1 MDMYQKREMRKNKKM
16 DENKKSLPY
25 TSINYYPGHMA
36 KAKRMIMENMNL
48 IDIVYVV
55 VDARCPKST
64 MIKEVDNIIKNKE
77 KILIM
82 TKKDLCDI
90 NKTNKF
96 VKYYEEN
103 GYNVLVVDLKN
114 NLDYKKIFELT
125 KNCTSHIQE
134 KRKNKGLKEKDIK
147 ALVLGIPNVGKST
160 LINNMVGKKVQN
172 VGNKPGVTKTLNF
185 LPTKYGITL
194 LDTPGILWPKL
205 DDEKQALNIAAIGS
219 IKKEVLNINDIA
231 FYIINIY
238 INKYPNVLKSI
249 YNIESNDI
257 YEIYNLLAKKW
268 GFKEDDFMKISE
280 RIYNDFINGKIKGIT
295 LDEEKGNN

>member
-1 MDMYQKREMRKNKKM
+1 MSCE
-16 DENKKSLPY
+16 EKSFTK

-219 IKKEVLNINDIA
+219 IKKEVLNMNDIA
-231 FYIINIY
+231 YYILNVY
-238 INKYPNVLKSI
+238 IEKYPNILKNI

-268 GFKEDDFMKISE
+268 GYKEDDYLKVSE
-280 RIYNDFINGKIKGIT
+280 RVYNDFINGKIKGIT
-295 LDEEKGNN
+295 LDEEEGNN

>member
-1 MDMYQKREMRKNKKM
+1 MDMYQKREMRKNKNM
-16 DENKKSLPY
+16 DENTKSLPS

-219 IKKEVLNINDIA
+219 IKKEVLNMNDIA
-231 FYIINIY
+231 YYILNVY
-238 INKYPNVLKSI
+238 IEKYPNILKSI

-268 GFKEDDFMKISE
+268 GYKEDDYLKVSE

-295 LDEEKGNN
+295 LDEEEGNN

>member
-1 MDMYQKREMRKNKKM
+1 MSCE
-16 DENKKSLPY
+16 EKSFTK

-36 KAKRMIMENMNL
+36 KAKRMILENMNL

-205 DDEKQALNIAAIGS
+205 DDEKQALNIASIGS
-219 IKKEVLNINDIA
+219 IKKEVLNMNDIA
-231 FYIINIY
+231 YYILNVY
-238 INKYPNVLKSI
+238 IEKYPNVLKNI

-268 GFKEDDFMKISE
+268 GYKEDDYLKVSE

-295 LDEEKGNN
+295 LDEVEGNN

>member
-1 MDMYQKREMRKNKKM
+1 MSNE
-16 DENKKSLPY
+16 EKSFPK
-25 TSINYYPGHMA
+25 TSINWYPGHMA
-36 KAKRMIMENMNL
+36 KTKRLIKENLNL
-48 IDIVYVV
+48 IDVVYEVI
-55 VDARCPKST
+55 DARMPKSSK
-64 MIKEVDNIIKNKE
+64 IKDVENLIKGKPRV
-77 KILIM
+77 LIM

-205 DDEKQALNIAAIGS
+205 DDEKQALNIASIGS
-219 IKKEVLNINDIA
+219 IKKEVLNMNDIA
-231 FYIINIY
+231 YYILNVY
-238 INKYPNVLKSI
+238 IEKYPNILKSI

-268 GFKEDDFMKISE
+268 GYKEDDYLKVSE
-280 RIYNDFINGKIKGIT
+280 RVYNDFINGKIKGIT
-295 LDEEKGNN
+295 LDEEEGNN

>member
-1 MDMYQKREMRKNKKM
+1 MDMYQKREMRKNKNM
-16 DENKKSLPY
+16 DENTKSLPS

-134 KRKNKGLKEKDIK
+134 KRKNKGFKEKDIK

-219 IKKEVLNINDIA
+219 IKKEVLNMNDIA
-231 FYIINIY
+231 YYILNVY
-238 INKYPNVLKSI
+238 IEKYPNILKSI
-249 YNIESNDI
+249 YNIESNDV

-268 GFKEDDFMKISE
+268 GYKEDDYLKVSE

-295 LDEEKGNN
+295 LDEEERNN